1 MFMSFMWPQ
10 VLLLFHLKCM
20 VNLTKTNLIK
30 FRNVLLIKYL
40 GVHLHLYLKVVSGV
54 SVHEWISFEWECLY
68 SCEDIQ
74 SQNYSQ
80 QFWKKKNNPHVFQCV
95 YVHPGIGRQR
105 CLCLSRQLTQLQW
118 HRFRRRA
125 ALQRPPRAK
134 HCSGLAHRV
143 YIYLGAVGH
152 PIGQHQ
158 GKSGRNCHCRQAK
171 YNKF

>member
-1 MFMSFMWPQ
+1 MYTCISIWKWWA
-10 VLLLFHLKCM
+10 V
-20 VNLTKTNLIK
+20 
-30 FRNVLLIKYL
+30 
-40 GVHLHLYLKVVSGV
+40 GV

-80 QFWKKKNNPHVFQCV
+80 QFWKEKKPHKQTNSAELLCLQPWQGQNSVQEKHVFQCV

-152 PIGQHQ
+152 LIGQRQ